1 MVEPHCHCECSE
13 AIPNLWHAIAA
24 GAPRP
29 RNDDHMGAL
38 PGAIDMYARR
48 WGDQLWTL
56 VPSAVIVGAVPQPAL
71 GYPNSLTK

>member
-1 MVEPHCHCECSE
+1 
-13 AIPNLWHAIAA
+13 
-24 GAPRP
+24 
-29 RNDDHMGAL
+29 
-38 PGAIDMYARR
+38 MYARR